1 MAAASII
8 GSRSAVCHGVNNM
21 IVLQLTVLVLGISMF
36 ILGML
41 VLED

>member
-8 GSRSAVCHGVNNM
+8 GSRLAVYRGVNNM